1 MNIKAYAVVK
11 LSGYNIRRFINLC
24 TVNHIKIWNIKYIN
38 PKEYEACCLTDDIFD
53 MKPHLQKTH
62 TRLIVLKRK
71 GYFSLKDF
79 LYKIRMLT
87 AVLVSTA
94 GISALLYARI
104 WNIEID
110 GNRFLSDITITDY
123 VYSRQLNP
131 GCHKSSDYSRLEK
144 DLEEDFDDIMWC
156 SIYVEGTTLKIDIS
170 EGINYR

>member
-1 MNIKAYAVVK
+1 
-11 LSGYNIRRFINLC
+11 
-24 TVNHIKIWNIKYIN
+24 
-38 PKEYEACCLTDDIFD
+38 
-53 MKPHLQKTH
+53 
-62 TRLIVLKRK
+62 
-71 GYFSLKDF
+71 
-79 LYKIRMLT
+79 MLT

-94 GISALLYARI
+94 GISALLYTRI

-131 GCHKSSDYSRLEK
+131 GCHKASDYSRLEK
-144 DLEEDFDDIMWC
+144 DLEEDFDDIIWC